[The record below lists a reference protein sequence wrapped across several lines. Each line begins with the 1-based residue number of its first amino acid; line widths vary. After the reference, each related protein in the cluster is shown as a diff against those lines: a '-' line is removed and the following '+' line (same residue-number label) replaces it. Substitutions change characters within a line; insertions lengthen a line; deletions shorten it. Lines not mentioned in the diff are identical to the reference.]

1 MQDLLENLSVALGHN
16 GEVTEAVH
24 TAANN
29 MLDFGMTY
37 DQINIYAQC
46 SIELENVGA

>member
-1 MQDLLENLSVALGHN
+1 MQDLLKNLSVALGYN
-16 GEVTEAVH
+16 GVITDAVH

-37 DQINIYAQC
+37 DQIDIYAQC